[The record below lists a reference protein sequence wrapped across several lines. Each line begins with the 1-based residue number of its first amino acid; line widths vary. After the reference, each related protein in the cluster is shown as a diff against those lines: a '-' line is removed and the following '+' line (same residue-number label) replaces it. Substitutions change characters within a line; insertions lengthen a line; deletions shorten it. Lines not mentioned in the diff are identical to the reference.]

1 MSKVYFYSVSDI
13 LSEENDRRSRSAA
26 AAAAAERAG
35 YCSRGE
41 ADHVSVLDCETFHK
55 EQQVRDSRNLSC
67 GTCSNNARNLRK
79 IPVLQPCILQL
90 QREAGYDEEEVILT
104 PPMATP
110 PLPQPPSSHP
120 VDENNQDCDS
130 RVNDNRR
137 HDGGGGF
144 SQGCF

>member
-110 PLPQPPSSHP
+110 PLPLPSPHES
-120 VDENNQDCDS
+120 NQDCDS
-130 RVNDNRR
+130 RGNDNRL
-137 HDGGGGF
+137 HNGGGGGY
-144 SQGCF
+144 SQVIL